1 MYILLSKSD
10 ATFAK
15 LWFDVIQ
22 KNIPLSNVCP
32 SLFSKSSYAIESIFQ
47 NFTYNIFENIQPLLR
62 QKLHHSS

>member
-32 SLFSKSSYAIESIFQ
+32 SLFSRNPLMQLKAYSKILHTIFLK
-47 NFTYNIFENIQPLLR
+47 TYS
-62 QKLHHSS
+62 HC